1 LVARVIGVRL
11 RLLLLRS
18 GGPLLLLRLL
28 LVGGHWGVVGFV
40 FLLVV
45 GRLIRVGL
53 AAELLLPQRRLLRRI
68 IALLLLLLLLL
79 LLGTVAD
86 LSSLWHVCDGPR
98 GTAFPA
104 ALGLALIA
112 THLG

>member
-11 RLLLLRS
+11 LLLLRS

-53 AAELLLPQRRLLRRI
+53 PAELLLPQRRLLRRI
-68 IALLLLLLLLL
+68 IALLLLLLL